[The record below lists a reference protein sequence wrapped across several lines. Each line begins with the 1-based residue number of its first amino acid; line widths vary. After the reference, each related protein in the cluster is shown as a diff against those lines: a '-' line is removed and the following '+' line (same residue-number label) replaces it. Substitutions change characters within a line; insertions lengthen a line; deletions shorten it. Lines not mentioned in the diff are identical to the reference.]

1 MKVHVKALK
10 RGGHTVRKAYTY
22 TRPGARKSNPKAGRR
37 RRSRR

>member
-22 TRPGARKSNPKAGRR
+22 TRPGARKSNPSKRR